1 MASPYSTNVLYIE
14 KYVHTPEG
22 WGKVVCRRH
31 FWKNLKKEGQ
41 KGDMEKIKE
50 EKKVK
55 MESSRSNLF
64 KRQEIKGKKGA
75 R

>member
-1 MASPYSTNVLYIE
+1 
-14 KYVHTPEG
+14 
-22 WGKVVCRRH
+22 
-31 FWKNLKKEGQ
+31 LKKEGQ
-41 KGDMEKIKE
+41 KGDMEKIEE
-50 EKKVK
+50 EKKNKVK